1 MVTASADTT
10 AKLWDVPSGR
20 NYFTF
25 DFDRQGARG
34 TAFSLGGQQVCIT
47 VDPFMGTGSSIRI
60 FKMFEDRA
68 ERASPPP
75 PPRPPPALRRPRLTP
90 TLTPRRAARGAAGA
104 GGP

>member
-1 MVTASADTT
+1 VCRALQTTGNTACAADSLTLVTASADTT
-10 AKLWDVPSGR
+10 AKLWDVPSGK

-34 TAFSLGGQQVCIT
+34 TAFSIGGREVVIT

-68 ERASPPP
+68 ERACPPCAC
-75 PPRPPPALRRPRLTP
+75 RCAGVTRRR
-90 TLTPRRAARGAAGA
+90 
-104 GGP
+104 

>member
-10 AKLWDVPSGR
+10 AKLWDVPSGK

-34 TAFSLGGQQVCIT
+34 TAFSLGGREVCIT

-60 FKMFEDRA
+60 FRMFQDRA
-68 ERASPPP
+68 ERAF
-75 PPRPPPALRRPRLTP
+75 PRSRTQRTGLTTPPAVRHPAYNPKQSGRRSSRSS
-90 TLTPRRAARGAAGA
+90 
-104 GGP
+104 

>member
-10 AKLWDVPSGR
+10 AKLWDVPTGK

-34 TAFSLGGQQVCIT
+34 TAFSLGGRQVVIT
-47 VDPFMGTGSSIRI
+47 VDPFMGTGSSIRV

-68 ERASPPP
+68 ERACHA
-75 PPRPPPALRRPRLTP
+75 PPRAAAAAC
-90 TLTPRRAARGAAGA
+90 RA
-104 GGP
+104 